1 MPPRYA
7 SQPAA
12 RSSFAPV
19 QRIRQARGTPR
30 PDALRKTHQAP
41 VAQDHLDDQRRRGL
55 GYYRWRRQRDL
66 VCDLNRRKTR
76 LRARRNRQASR
87 PSLFAP
93 AMQLIGMHLVPT
105 RDLRNTRARRK
116 TLFNKPQLLRGRPSP
131 PTLPANQN
139 RTRRHA
145 CSLICQLLSKLPT
158 HDSAPP
164 GRDWSDAYC
173 RGREAINEQEYKATE

>member
-1 MPPRYA
+1 MARPR
-7 SQPAA
+7 
-12 RSSFAPV
+12 
-19 QRIRQARGTPR
+19 
-30 PDALRKTHQAP
+30 ALHH
-41 VAQDHLDDQRRRGL
+41 HLDDQRRRGL

-164 GRDWSDAYC
+164 GRDWSDAYVE
-173 RGREAINEQEYKATE
+173 RARLTAAMSHSTYNLMGSTTIGMFSR